1 MKPSVLLLSCEH
13 AVDSVPPAYQA
24 LFAPFSE
31 LLASHR
37 AIDFGAL
44 SIAEYLKEYFDCKLI
59 QADVTRLL
67 VDCNRSTRH
76 SECFSEVTRGL
87 DAQSK
92 QAILHQYYLP
102 FREQVTH
109 YINTQIKAGF
119 QVWHLSIHSFTPVLN
134 NQIRTAEIGLL
145 YDPRRL
151 AEKKL
156 ASHWQQQLKQADASY
171 RIRLNYPYLGVSD
184 GFTRTLRRTFCA
196 EHYLGVELEVN
207 QALSQDEQSIN
218 TLKRILANSLFK
230 TRTAD
235 LMLS

>member
-1 MKPSVLLLSCEH
+1 MNPPVLLLSCEH
-13 AVDSVPPAYQA
+13 AVATVPQAYQS

-44 SIAEYLKEYFDCKLI
+44 NIAEYLKDYFDCRLI
-59 QADVTRLL
+59 QANVTRLL

-76 SECFSEVTRGL
+76 SECFSEVTQGL
-87 DAQSK
+87 DTQSK
-92 QAILHQYYLP
+92 QAILRQYYLP
-102 FREQVTH
+102 FREQVID
-109 YINTQIKAGF
+109 YINTQIKAGL
-119 QVWHLSIHSFTPVLN
+119 QVCHLSIHSFTPVLN
-134 NQIRTAEIGLL
+134 HQIRTAEIGLL
-145 YDPRRL
+145 YDPRCMG
-151 AEKKL
+151 EKKL
-156 ASHWQQQLKQADASY
+156 ARHWQQQLKQLDASY

-196 EHYLGVELEVN
+196 EHYLGIELEIN
-207 QALSQDEQSIN
+207 QTLTQDEQSLD

-230 TRTAD
+230 TRTAN